1 MKINRATIVAATSEP
16 KYVIPEYISYINPNI
31 EEVNTRLMVM
41 AMTKKL
47 MEKICFIPFAELSIL
62 DVVFAF
68 CIPWCCAI
76 LWRQSFIDILEV
88 YVSSPN
94 ISTYDLTCPQSH

>member
-1 MKINRATIVAATSEP
+1 MQMMKMKRATIVAATSEP
-16 KYVIPEYISYINPNI
+16 KYVIPEYISYINLDQSVPNI
-31 EEVNTRLMVM
+31 EEVITRLMVTM

-88 YVSSPN
+88 
-94 ISTYDLTCPQSH
+94 L